1 MQSLQHYDCWDAKFY
16 TLWLLGCKVYKIII
30 VGMQSFYKIMI
41 VGMQSFTK
49 LWLLGCKFTL
59 EKLDLGVIVSMRLHS
74 GIFLTT
80 QTSFFSFSDQRA

>member
-1 MQSLQHYDCWDAKFY
+1 
-16 TLWLLGCKVYKIII
+16 
-30 VGMQSFYKIMI
+30 MQSFYKIMI

-59 EKLDLGVIVSMRLHS
+59 EKLDLGVIVSMKLHS

-80 QTSFFSFSDQRA
+80 QTSFFSFSNQGA